1 MGDRLSGSRSFQE
14 LPRFDRGWTFLWC
27 EKARIERE
35 DHGIAIYDEKGVV
48 AVPTSVLT
56 VLMLG
61 PGTVVTH
68 AAMEVMAE
76 NGCSVI
82 WLGEGGVRF
91 YAGGHPDT
99 ERATNLMHQAE
110 VWADTGRRT
119 EVVRRMY
126 AMRFAVALDPALTIQ
141 QIRGHEGV
149 RVREAYAEASRRTG
163 VPWSG
168 RSYQR
173 GDWGQ
178 ADPVNR
184 ALSAANACLYG
195 VVHGAIVATGFSP
208 GLGFVH
214 VGKQLAFVYDIADL
228 YKAETTIPLAFEAVQ
243 VGGPDLE
250 GRVRR
255 ACRNLFFRRRLVTRI
270 VPDIQ
275 RALGLKEEEVR
286 LVVHG
291 DPVDLGLGI
300 WDPERGLVAAGRNWS
315 GEVGETTSTGQ
326 QIAERFAPGVV
337 DRESEAQAETSDEG
351 ERS

>member
-1 MGDRLSGSRSFQE
+1 MGDGQSGPRSFQE
-14 LPRFDRGWTFLWC
+14 LPRFDRGWTFLWA

-35 DHGIAIYDEKGVV
+35 DHGIAILDARGVV
-48 AVPTSVLT
+48 PVPASVLT

-61 PGTVVTH
+61 PGTIVTH
-68 AAMEVMAE
+68 GAMEVMAE

-91 YAGGHPDT
+91 YAAGHADT
-99 ERATNLMHQAE
+99 ERAANLMHQAE
-110 VWADTGRRT
+110 VWADLGRRT

-126 AMRFAVALDPALTIQ
+126 AMRFAKDLDPSLTIQ

-163 VPWSG
+163 VPWNG
-168 RSYQR
+168 RNYSR

-195 VVHGAIVATGFSP
+195 LVHGAIVATGFAP

-214 VGKQLAFVYDIADL
+214 VGKLLAFVYDIADL
-228 YKAETTIPLAFEAVQ
+228 YKAELTVPLAFEAVAA
-243 VGGPDLE
+243 GGSDLE

-255 ACRNLFFRRRLVTRI
+255 ACRNVFFRRRLVTRI

-275 RALGLKEEEVR
+275 RALGLKEESAR

-300 WDPERGLVAAGRNWS
+300 WDPERGLVAAGRNWAPDEERAVT
-315 GEVGETTSTGQ
+315 GED
-326 QIAERFAPGVV
+326 IAEHFG
-337 DRESEAQAETSDEG
+337 DETGDVS
-351 ERS
+351 